1 MVVVVV
7 LVVVVVVTQGMR
19 PQGGHEA
26 KDNIIGRSRD
36 KERGTNEKGLDH
48 RTAFSLSAPAQGVC
62 TNAAVVAPPLAVQS
76 ALPVPEYPS
85 SQTNATLPP
94 VVDVPVPVPPLL
106 SLLATSIDEQVAAAA
121 QTLWQ

>member
-1 MVVVVV
+1 MLSVGVVKYKV
-7 LVVVVVVTQGMR
+7 Q
-19 PQGGHEA
+19 Q
-26 KDNIIGRSRD
+26 RD

-48 RTAFSLSAPAQGVC
+48 MTAFTLSAPAQGVC
-62 TNAAVVAPPLAVQS
+62 TNAAVVAPPLAVQT
-76 ALPVPEYPS
+76 ALPVFEYGSPYPSHPEYPA